1 MQTNNCKNP
10 DTQLPNEV
18 AAVTE
23 FRKLIEAYFDMI
35 GLSDVNQLLTEML
48 SACTGP
54 DPRSGKHKPI
64 TIANTLYD
72 VNNIIKLLSRA
83 KLLANESTF
92 KQYAQNQA
100 DQLLA
105 VGHFDIE
112 HLTELLYYGL
122 NAYIFQEEDFEGAS
136 LNFSAEITAA
146 YKMIFD
152 WLAACDAWRNAF
164 EHDESN
170 ETIHLAATA

>member
-1 MQTNNCKNP
+1 MQNNNCKNP
-10 DTQLPNEV
+10 TAQLPNEV

-23 FRKLIEAYFDMI
+23 FRKLMEAYFDMI

-64 TIANTLYD
+64 TIANALYD
-72 VNNIIKLLSRA
+72 VNNITKLLTKA
-83 KLLANESTF
+83 KPLANEDTF
-92 KQYAQNQA
+92 KQYAQKQVY
-100 DQLLA
+100 QLQA

-112 HLTELLYYGL
+112 HLSELLYDGL
-122 NAYIFQEEDFEGAS
+122 NAYIFQEEGYEGTS
-136 LNFSAEITAA
+136 LKFSAEITNA

-152 WLAACDAWRNAF
+152 WLSDCNAWCNSV
-164 EHDESN
+164 ECN
-170 ETIHLAATA
+170 ETIYLAATA

>member
-18 AAVTE
+18 AAVST

-35 GLSDVNQLLTEML
+35 SLSDVNQLLTEML

-64 TIANTLYD
+64 TIANALYD
-72 VNNIIKLLSRA
+72 VNHIIKLFT
-83 KLLANESTF
+83 KTKPLANKSTF

-100 DQLLA
+100 YQLQA

-112 HLTELLYYGL
+112 NLAELLYYGL
-122 NAYIFQEEDFEGAS
+122 NEYIFQEEGYEGAT
-136 LNFSAEITAA
+136 LKFSAEITAA
-146 YKMIFD
+146 YKMIYD
-152 WLAACDAWRNAF
+152 WLSDCEAWCKSVACD
-164 EHDESN
+164 EYN
-170 ETIHLAATA
+170 ETIGLAATL

>member
-48 SACTGP
+48 SASTGP

-64 TIANTLYD
+64 TIANALYD
-72 VNNIIKLLSRA
+72 VNHIIKILT
-83 KLLANESTF
+83 KTKPLANENTF

-100 DQLLA
+100 YQLQA
-105 VGHFDIE
+105 VAHFDIE
-112 HLTELLYYGL
+112 NLAELLYYGL
-122 NAYIFQEEDFEGAS
+122 NAYIFQEEGYEGTS
-136 LNFSAEITAA
+136 LNFSAEITTA
-146 YKMIFD
+146 YKTIFD
-152 WLAACDAWRNAF
+152 WLTNCNAWCNAF
-164 EHDESN
+164 EGDECN
-170 ETIHLAATA
+170 ETIYLAATA